1 MLLLAVY
8 VSHQVQ
14 NTEGVASAGGEGAA
28 VYTSGEPSAER
39 ADSADPQSIGA
50 LARAMRTQ
58 CAQLVG
64 HTLVLLRN
72 LVEALQR
79 ALKERSVLPGVWK
92 TFVYKRRAWSERNS
106 RY

>member
-1 MLLLAVY
+1 M
-8 VSHQVQ
+8 Q
-14 NTEGVASAGGEGAA
+14 NTETPNPDGDTTTAASPVGG
-28 VYTSGEPSAER
+28 TTT

-64 HTLVLLRN
+64 HTMVLLRN

-79 ALKERSVLPGVWK
+79 ALKDRNVLPGEH
-92 TFVYKRRAWSERNS
+92 TELYL
-106 RY
+106 RYVDFGC

>member
-1 MLLLAVY
+1 M
-8 VSHQVQ
+8 SMQVQ
-14 NTEGVASAGGEGAA
+14 STEAPNADSDTASTASPLGG
-28 VYTSGEPSAER
+28 TTT

-64 HTLVLLRN
+64 HTMVLLRN

-79 ALKERSVLPGVWK
+79 ALKDRHVLPGECTKLV
-92 TFVYKRRAWSERNS
+92 
-106 RY
+106 